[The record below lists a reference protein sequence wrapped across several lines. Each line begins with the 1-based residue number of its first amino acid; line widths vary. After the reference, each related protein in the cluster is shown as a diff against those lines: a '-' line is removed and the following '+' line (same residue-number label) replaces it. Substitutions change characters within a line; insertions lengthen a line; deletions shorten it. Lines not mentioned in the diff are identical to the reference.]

1 MTYRE
6 LSDQMDVLSNRFAL
20 GKNTS
25 VVPFDEYEK
34 SIFLTKAANEI
45 VKELMP
51 FYDRN
56 EKIKKQLLS
65 ITRIFEVGALQNTTN
80 VPLSQRYK
88 EDTLVYEIPSD
99 ISYVVSESLKS
110 STGAIL
116 KRIKPLKDDEA
127 YYTMESPFRSTTRP
141 YAFRVGLSIEAADIT
156 KEYAEIIT
164 NVSSSPVP
172 KYHMKYLT
180 VIPPFIVTEDLEDAT
195 VNGLSSLPAGITI
208 NDEAPLSMLH
218 EKILDR
224 AILIGYLAK
233 TDDVNSKS
241 ASSTLST
248 NS

>member
-6 LSDQMDVLSNRFAL
+6 LSDMMDVLSNRFAL
-20 GKNTS
+20 GKNTG

-34 SIFLTKAANEI
+34 SVFLTKAANEI
-45 VKELMP
+45 VKEMMP

-56 EKIKKQLLS
+56 EKIKKQLLP
-65 ITRIFEVGALQNTTN
+65 ITRIFEVGTLQSTTT
-80 VPLSQRYK
+80 VPLSSRYK
-88 EDTLVYEIPSD
+88 DGTLVYEIPSD
-99 ISYVVSESLKS
+99 IMYVVSESLKG

-127 YYTMESPFRSTTRP
+127 YYTLESPFRVTTRS
-141 YAFRVGLSIEAADIT
+141 YAYRVGLSMSESNIV
-156 KEYAEIIT
+156 KEYSEIIT

-180 VIPPFIVTEDLEDAT
+180 VIPPFIVTENLEDAT
-195 VNGLSSLPAGITI
+195 ISGLGSLPAGISLD
-208 NDEAPLSMLH
+208 DEAPLPMLH
-218 EKILDR
+218 EKILDK

-233 TDDVNSKS
+233 SDDVKAKS
-241 ASSTLST
+241 ASSELST